1 MNDTHKAMA
10 HPKASNLSVQP
21 PVEQTSAK
29 SSIPPPGV
37 IKRLPVRHMLDAAM
51 ARTTARKLAE
61 QFGYDLIDQLR
72 LAAATFELTQLL
84 LTNAD
89 KGELVMLWY
98 ENTQGMGLKCYCCA
112 EPPPIYLTDD
122 KTSTQ
127 KPDFS
132 RLKKLVDEFEY
143 IEDPRRGDN
152 ASSKNGAPSRDG
164 VAITVWLKHGTKLEI

>member
-1 MNDTHKAMA
+1 
-10 HPKASNLSVQP
+10 
-21 PVEQTSAK
+21 
-29 SSIPPPGV
+29 
-37 IKRLPVRHMLDAAM
+37 MLDAAM

-61 QFGYDLIDQLR
+61 QLGYDLIDQLR
-72 LAAATFELTQLL
+72 LAAATFELAQLL
-84 LTNAD
+84 LTNAG

-98 ENTQGMGLKCYCCA
+98 ENSQGMGLKCYCCA
-112 EPPPIYLTDD
+112 EPSPIYLTGD

-143 IEDPRRGDN
+143 MENPHRGDSVPSFDG
-152 ASSKNGAPSRDG
+152 ASLRNG